1 MLGLIITPLIRRLAL
16 RLGCL
21 DRPVD
26 RSTHILPVPYLGGV
40 AIYLTFLLTYLI
52 SSVRDP
58 SLRGVLVAG
67 GFIVAVG
74 VIDDLYRLP
83 PWGKLLGQIAAALIL
98 VSYGIQI
105 EKITHPWGGF
115 VYFGIW
121 STPVT
126 VIWVLAFTNALNLI
140 DGLDGLAA
148 GVAVIASITFFF
160 VAVQTGQPPVALYLT
175 AAVAGA
181 GLGFLPYNFHPARI
195 FMGDAGAMF
204 LGFVLA
210 AVAIAGTLK
219 STATIALG
227 IPVLALGLPL
237 MDTAYAIIR
246 RWRNGQALFE
256 ADRGHLHHRLM
267 YMGLNHRETVLIM
280 YCISGW
286 MGISALAL
294 ANLRPGPGLGVLTFA
309 FVSLYFGAKKSGM
322 MDVERREHFH

>member
-1 MLGLIITPLIRRLAL
+1 MGLIITPLIRRLAL

>member
-1 MLGLIITPLIRRLAL
+1 MLGLAITPFVRLLAL
-16 RLGCL
+16 RLNCL
-21 DRPVD
+21 DRPAD
-26 RSTHILPVPYLGGV
+26 RSTHAFPVPYLGGV
-40 AIYLTFLLTYLI
+40 AIYLAFLFTYLI
-52 SSVRDP
+52 SGVQDP
-58 SLRGVLVAG
+58 SLRGVLVGG

-74 VIDDLYRLP
+74 VVDDLYRLP
-83 PWGKLLGQIAAALIL
+83 PWAKLVGQLAAALIL
-98 VSYGIQI
+98 VAYGIQI
-105 EKITHPWGGF
+105 EKITNPWGGF
-115 VYFGIW
+115 IYFGMW
-121 STPVT
+121 SIPVT
-126 VIWVLAFTNALNLI
+126 VIWVLSFTNALNLI

-195 FMGDAGAMF
+195 FMGDAGSMF
-204 LGFVLA
+204 LGFALA

-219 STATIALG
+219 STAAIALG
-227 IPVLALGLPL
+227 IPILALGLPL
-237 MDTAYAIIR
+237 MDTAYAIVR
-246 RWRNGQALFE
+246 RWRNGQAFYE

-267 YMGLNHRETVLIM
+267 HMGLNHRETVLVM

-309 FVSLYFGAKKSGM
+309 FVSLYFGAKKSGLM
-322 MDVERREHFH
+322 NLERREHFH

>member
-1 MLGLIITPLIRRLAL
+1 MGLIITPLIRRLAL

-40 AIYLTFLLTYLI
+40 AIYLTFLFTYLI

-83 PWGKLLGQIAAALIL
+83 PWGKLLGQITAALIL
-98 VSYGIQI
+98 ISYGIEI
-105 EKITHPWGGF
+105 EKVTHPWGGF
-115 VYFGIW
+115 IYFGIW

-126 VIWVLAFTNALNLI
+126 VLWVLAFTNALNLI

-175 AAVAGA
+175 AVVAGA

-246 RWRNGQALFE
+246 RWRNGQAFFE

>member
-1 MLGLIITPLIRRLAL
+1 MGLIITPLIRRLAL
-16 RLGCL
+16 RLDCL

-58 SLRGVLVAG
+58 SLRGVLIAG

-105 EKITHPWGGF
+105 EKVTHPWGGF
-115 VYFGIW
+115 IYFGSW

-195 FMGDAGAMF
+195 FMGDAGSMF

-246 RWRNGQALFE
+246 RWRNGQAVFE

-322 MDVERREHFH
+322 MDLERREHFH